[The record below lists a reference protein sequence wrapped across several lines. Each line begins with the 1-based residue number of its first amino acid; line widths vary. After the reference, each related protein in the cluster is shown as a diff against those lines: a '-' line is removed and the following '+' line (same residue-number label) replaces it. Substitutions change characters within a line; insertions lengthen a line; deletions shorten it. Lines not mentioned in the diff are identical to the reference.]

1 VNVKAAATRGL
12 LLLALAWIAVLDVL
26 ETPQFW
32 TRVLGFLPVLICY
45 VPVVFAA
52 ERRATSQR
60 YTSFAWVSVFTLF
73 AIGLLVGESAPT
85 LLAVLLLGGVVATT
99 RDRLT
104 GVLIGALAAGTALYL
119 GRQDPTPGSER
130 FYLGLCPILMLTGLY
145 CGLLV
150 RSADQAW
157 EESENLREELAD
169 QAEQIN
175 YVLACVASG
184 VLVVD
189 VKLKILT
196 FNRAAERILGLPEH
210 TVVGRELSA
219 IPTLASLGEI
229 FETSPP
235 STDSTE
241 STPRNDLEFT
251 RPDGGRIWVGYAV
264 SRLENRA
271 ALQLGFVL
279 VFQDVT
285 LIRDYASRMLQQE
298 QLAALGRMVSGI
310 AHEFGNILGGARG
323 LVELAMLDEPEEAVE
338 ILPVVK
344 ETLSRAL
351 ETVDNL
357 LRFAR
362 GTPLNRV
369 PGVEP
374 HAVLER
380 ALILLTAD
388 LERGSVNVE
397 TDFQDV
403 TPLQADAIQLEQVF
417 INLIINA
424 VHAVDGQDDRRLK
437 ISVTP
442 SEDGRVVI
450 RFEDSGP
457 GIPKEVLGRV
467 FEPFFTTKGSLGGSK
482 VPGTGLGL
490 SIALGVIEGHDGT
503 ISASVSPDL
512 TGACFTISLPSTN
525 LDAPLDS

>member
-1 VNVKAAATRGL
+1 MRVNAVATRGL
-12 LLLALAWIAVLDVL
+12 LLLALACAAIFDAWDM
-26 ETPQFW
+26 PQFW
-32 TRVLGFLPVLICY
+32 TRVLGFLPVLILY
-45 VPVVFAA
+45 TPVVYAF
-52 ERRATSQR
+52 ERRAALQR
-60 YTSFAWVSVFTLF
+60 YTAFAWVSLFTLF
-73 AIGLLVGESAPT
+73 AIGLLVGESPPT

-104 GVLIGALAAGTALYL
+104 GILIGVFAAGTALYL
-119 GRQDPTPGSER
+119 SRQDAAVGSER
-130 FYLGLCPILMLTGLY
+130 FYLALSPVLLLAGLY

-157 EESENLREELAD
+157 EESENLREELAE

-189 VKLKILT
+189 GKLRILT
-196 FNRAAERILGLPEH
+196 YNRAAERILGVPEH
-210 TVVGRELSA
+210 TVVGRELGSVAQLAALSEVFAVSPSSA
-219 IPTLASLGEI
+219 N
-229 FETSPP
+229 
-235 STDSTE
+235 DSE
-241 STPRNDLEFT
+241 TPRRDLEFV
-251 RPDGGRIWVGYAV
+251 RPDGQRIWVGYAV

-271 ALQLGFVL
+271 ARQLGLVL

-285 LIRDYASRMLQQE
+285 LIRDYAARMLQQE

-323 LVELAMLDEPEEAVE
+323 LIELAMLDEPDEAVE
-338 ILPVVK
+338 TLPVVK

-369 PGVEP
+369 AGVESR
-374 HAVLER
+374 AVLER

-388 LERGSVNVE
+388 LERGQLTVE
-397 TDFQDV
+397 TQFEEV
-403 TPLQADAIQLEQVF
+403 SPLLADAVQLEQVF

-424 VHAVDGQDDRRLK
+424 VHAVDGQDDRRLR
-437 ISVTP
+437 ISVAP
-442 SEDGRVVI
+442 GEDGGLVVI
-450 RFEDSGP
+450 RFEDTGP
-457 GIPKEVLGRV
+457 GVPGEVLGRV

-490 SIALGVIEGHDGT
+490 SIALGVIEGHEGT
-503 ISASVSPDL
+503 ISAGVSPDL
-512 TGACFTISLPSTN
+512 GGACFTISLPSTK
-525 LDAPLDS
+525 LEPPSDS